1 MWSKERGLRELYK
14 IMITKVSTRTKN
26 TLFLRLIEPQTK
38 MKKHSEY
45 KDNNYP
51 LCKFIYKQNTE
62 HKVMC

>member
-26 TLFLRLIEPQTK
+26 TLFLWLIEQTK

-51 LCKFIYKQNTE
+51 PHKFL
-62 HKVMC
+62 